1 MGTESMTKIGS
12 KLLLTY
18 FLLIIS
24 IFIIT
29 SISFRVI
36 SQRYFIHE
44 TQQQLQKEGRILSQL
59 LSPAVLSNEL
69 VEEKVA
75 NRKALAISERLLSS
89 KLIIWKRDE
98 EIIYSDFKGISLEQ
112 LRRQSVGPKRK
123 FVTETVPI
131 TAKNGKTKGYVTLVL
146 KLNDIQQLNGMM
158 RKSQLISL
166 VISALIAIV
175 LGVFFERSLTRPIRM
190 LTDYM
195 KNYSIKGTN
204 KEITIQTKDEIGE
217 LAESFHSLSRKLKQY
232 DEDQKVFF
240 HNASHELKTPLMA
253 IQGNAEGILD
263 GIVKGED
270 IPASLQVII
279 AESQRLKRIVEG
291 ITYLARLE
299 NVEESFTFA
308 NHSIEELI
316 REAVQ
321 SVQSL
326 AEQKGID
333 MVIEN
338 KIRESAWLDKD
349 KMIRA
354 FINLLGNAI
363 RYAKTRIVVSSFWN
377 GQKEMV
383 IRVEDDGKGFLPG
396 EPEKVFQR
404 FYSGEDGGS
413 GIGLAITKAII
424 EGHNGTIAA
433 FNGKNGGAVFE
444 IRLQPPAYVL

>member
-1 MGTESMTKIGS
+1 MGTGLMTKIGS

-18 FLLIIS
+18 FLLIIL
-24 IFIIT
+24 IFLIT
-29 SISFRVI
+29 SISFRII
-36 SQRYFIHE
+36 SQRYFIQE
-44 TQQQLQKEGRILSQL
+44 TQQQLQKEAKILSQL
-59 LSPAVLSNEL
+59 LSPAVLSNEF
-69 VEEKVA
+69 VVEKVA

-89 KLIIWKRDE
+89 KMIIWKLNE
-98 EIIYSDFKGISLEQ
+98 EIVYSDIKNVSLEQ
-112 LRRQSVGPKRK
+112 LKQQSTGPKRQ

-131 TAKNGKTKGYVTLVL
+131 TSKSGKTKGYVTLFL

-166 VISALIAIV
+166 VISALIALV
-175 LGVFFERSLTRPIRM
+175 LGVFFEKSLTKPIRR

-195 KNYSIKGTN
+195 KNYSIRGSN
-204 KEITIQTKDEIGE
+204 KEISIRTKDEIGE
-217 LAESFHSLSRKLKQY
+217 LADSFNALSRKLKQY

-270 IPASLQVII
+270 IPASLHVII

-291 ITYLARLE
+291 ITYLAKLE
-299 NVEESFTFA
+299 NVEDSFCFA
-308 NHSIEELI
+308 KHSMEGLI
-316 REAVQ
+316 QEAVQ
-321 SVQSL
+321 SVQAL
-326 AEQKGID
+326 AEQKGINIL
-333 MVIEN
+333 IEN
-338 KIRESAWLDKD
+338 HSLEPVWLDRD

-363 RYAKTRIVVSSFWN
+363 RYAKTKILISCFLTSHS
-377 GQKEMV
+377 K
-383 IRVEDDGKGFLPG
+383 IIIKVEDDGKGLAPHDL
-396 EPEKVFQR
+396 EKVFQR

-424 EGHNGTIAA
+424 EAHNGTISA
-433 FNGKNGGAVFE
+433 FNRKNGGAVFE
-444 IRLQPPAYVL
+444 IRLQQPVND